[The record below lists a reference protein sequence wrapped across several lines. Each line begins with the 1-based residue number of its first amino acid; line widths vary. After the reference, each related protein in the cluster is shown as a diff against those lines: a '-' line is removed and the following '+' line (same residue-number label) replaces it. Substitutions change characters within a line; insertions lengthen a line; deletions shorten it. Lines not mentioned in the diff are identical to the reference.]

1 MESLMNLRL
10 NSQNV
15 FLVPA
20 LIGFLLSHPR
30 VAYSTP
36 ADDDF
41 KARCDAPGVLKCM
54 GFDTDAGLEGKQG
67 GAKVDK
73 ELKVSGSGSM
83 FVDIGPSASS
93 APGNVVVKL
102 GADIKEGS
110 ALYLQWR
117 QRFSPSMVST
127 NLGGEGFKQI
137 VIYDAQPGGNVEV
150 AMLNLH
156 YVGYPSFYTAM
167 GASYFEKKLAGGDV
181 TRQWHG
187 DTVICTEKDK
197 SKCMKYQPDQ
207 WMTFYY
213 EQHIGKWGQPNST
226 VKVWWGAENKPLTQ
240 FIDISDYTFKSESAS
255 SAYRTIWIGPYSLG
269 RSGSGFAQASTWFDE
284 FIISKEPIKAPLAN
298 TPTRLHAFDADTHN
312 DGLKVL
318 ANPFNSSMTISFPN
332 ADHNADVSV
341 YDMRGDLVK
350 DLGRAKTDR
359 IEWKTDGLSKG
370 LYLIKVNNQ
379 KESISRKVSILK

>member
-1 MESLMNLRL
+1 
-10 NSQNV
+10 
-15 FLVPA
+15 
-20 LIGFLLSHPR
+20 
-30 VAYSTP
+30 
-36 ADDDF
+36 
-41 KARCDAPGVLKCM
+41 LKCL

-67 GAKVDK
+67 AAKVDK
-73 ELKVSGSGSM
+73 EMKASGSGSM

-102 GADIKEGS
+102 GADFKEGTS
-110 ALYLQWR
+110 LFLQWR
-117 QRFSPSMVST
+117 QRFSPSMVDT
-127 NLGGEGFKQI
+127 DLGGEGFKQI

-156 YVGYPSFYTAM
+156 YAGYPSFYTAM

-213 EQHIGKWGQPNST
+213 EQRIGTWGQPNST

-240 FIDISDYTFKSESAS
+240 FIDISDYVFKSASAG

-298 TPTRLHAFDADTHN
+298 APTGLNAPEAHAHQHDLDVQSH
-312 DGLKVL
+312 
-318 ANPFNSSMTISFPN
+318 PFHASMTLSFPN
-332 ADHNADVSV
+332 PDRDARVSV
-341 YDMRGDLVK
+341 HGMRGGLVR
-350 DLGRAKTDR
+350 DLGRAETGR
-359 IEWKTDGLSKG
+359 IEWKTHGLDKG
-370 LYLIKVNNQ
+370 LYLIKVNTR
-379 KESISRKVSILK
+379 KGSFSRKVLIR

>member
-1 MESLMNLRL
+1 MNLRL
-10 NSQNV
+10 KSQSA
-15 FLVPA
+15 FLVHA
-20 LIGFLLSHPR
+20 LMGILLGHPG
-30 VAYSTP
+30 AANSTP

-41 KARCDAPGVLKCM
+41 KARCDAAGVLKCL

-67 GAKVDK
+67 GAKIDK
-73 ELKVSGSGSM
+73 ELKASGAGSM

-102 GADIKEGS
+102 GADFKEGS
-110 ALYLQWR
+110 ALFLQWR

-127 NLGGEGFKQI
+127 DLGGEGFKQI
-137 VIYDAQPGGNVEV
+137 VMYDAQPGTNVEV
-150 AMLNLH
+150 AMLNLK
-156 YVGYPSFYTAM
+156 YAGYPSFYTAM

-213 EQHIGKWGQPNST
+213 EQHIGTWGQPNST
-226 VKVWWGAENKPLTQ
+226 IKVWWGAENKPLTQ

-269 RSGSGFAQASTWFDE
+269 RTGSGFAQASTWFDE

-298 TPTRLHAFDADTHN
+298 ATTGIPASDAHARNA
-312 DGLKVL
+312 GLKIL
-318 ANPFNSSMTISFPN
+318 PNPFNSSMTIAFPSTYR
-332 ADHNADVSV
+332 NADVRV
-341 YDMRGDLVK
+341 YDIRGNLVK
-350 DLGRAKTDR
+350 DLGRAKSGR
-359 IEWKTDGLSKG
+359 LEWKPDGLGKG
-370 LYLIKVNNQ
+370 LYLVKVTDQ
-379 KESISRKVSILK
+379 GQILSRTVSILDPGE

>member
-1 MESLMNLRL
+1 MNPKSK
-10 NSQNV
+10 NQNA

-20 LIGFLLSHPR
+20 LIGLMLGHPG
-30 VAYSTP
+30 AAFATP

-41 KARCDAPGVLKCM
+41 KARCDAPGVLKCL

-73 ELKVSGSGSM
+73 EMKASGAGSM

-110 ALYLQWR
+110 AIYLQWR
-117 QRFSPSMVST
+117 QRFSPAMVST
-127 NLGGEGFKQI
+127 DLGGEGFKQF
-137 VIYDAQPGGNVEV
+137 VMYDAQPGTNVEV
-150 AMLNLH
+150 AMLNLK
-156 YVGYPSFYTAM
+156 YVGYPNFYTAM
-167 GASYFEKKLAGGDV
+167 GASYFEKKLSGGDV

-213 EQHIGKWGQPNST
+213 EQHIGTWGQPNST
-226 VKVWWGAENKPLTQ
+226 VKAWWGAENKPLTQ
-240 FIDISDYTFKSESAS
+240 FIDISDYTFKSESAN

-298 TPTRLHAFDADTHN
+298 APTRLHAFDADAHD
-312 DGLKVL
+312 DGLEVL
-318 ANPFNSSMTISFPN
+318 SNPFESSMTLSFPN
-332 ADHNADVSV
+332 ADHDAAVSV
-341 YDMRGDLVK
+341 YDMRGGLVK
-350 DLGRAKTDR
+350 DLGRAKTGR
-359 IEWKTDGLSKG
+359 IEWRTDGLGNG
-370 LYLIKVNNQ
+370 LYLIKVDTHA
-379 KESISRKVSILK
+379 ESLSRKVSVLR

>member
-1 MESLMNLRL
+1 MNLKL
-10 NSQNV
+10 KIKNA

-20 LIGFLLSHPR
+20 LLGFWVSHPR
-30 VAYSTP
+30 MAYSTP

-73 ELKVSGSGSM
+73 ELKASGTGSM
-83 FVDIGPSASS
+83 FVDIGPAASS

-117 QRFSPSMVST
+117 QRFSPAMVNT
-127 NLGGEGFKQI
+127 DLGGEGFKQI
-137 VIYDAQPGGNVEV
+137 VMYDAQPGTNVEV

-156 YVGYPSFYTAM
+156 YAGYPSFYTAM
-167 GASYFEKKLAGGDV
+167 GASYFEKKLTGGDV

-197 SKCMKYQPDQ
+197 TKCMKYQPDQ

-213 EQHIGKWGQPNST
+213 EQRIGTWGQPNSSI
-226 VKVWWGAENKPLTQ
+226 KVWWGAENKPLTQ
-240 FIDISDYTFKSESAS
+240 FIDISDYTFKSESATR
-255 SAYRTIWIGPYSLG
+255 AYRTIWIGPYSLG
-269 RSGSGFAQASTWFDE
+269 RTGSGFAQASTWFDE

-298 TPTRLHAFDADTHN
+298 ATTRLHASDAKSHH

-318 ANPFNSSMTISFPN
+318 FNPFRAGMSLSFPN
-332 ADHNADVSV
+332 PYRNAHVSV
-341 YDMRGDLVK
+341 YDMGGGLVQ
-350 DLGRAKTDR
+350 DLGRTKSDHL
-359 IEWKTDGLSKG
+359 EWNADGLGKG
-370 LYLIKVNNQ
+370 LYLVTVDNQ
-379 KESISRKVSILK
+379 KETLSRKLSLLE

>member
-1 MESLMNLRL
+1 MNLRL
-10 NSQNV
+10 IRRNV
-15 FLVPA
+15 FPVPA
-20 LIGFLLSHPR
+20 LIGLSMSLPGP
-30 VAYSTP
+30 AYPAP

-41 KARCDAPGVLKCM
+41 KARCEASGVLKCL

-73 ELKVSGSGSM
+73 ETKASGAGSM

-102 GADIKEGS
+102 GADFKEGS

-127 NLGGEGFKQI
+127 DLGGEGFKQI
-137 VIYDAQPGGNVEV
+137 VIYDAQPGTNVEV
-150 AMLNLH
+150 AMLNLK
-156 YVGYPSFYTAM
+156 YAGYPSFYTAM

-213 EQHIGKWGQPNST
+213 EQHIGTWGQPNST
-226 VKVWWGAENKPLTQ
+226 VKAWWGAENKPLTQ
-240 FIDISDYTFKSESAS
+240 FIDISDYTFKSESAN

-284 FIISKEPIKAPLAN
+284 FIISKEPIKAPLGN
-298 TPTRLHAFDADTHN
+298 TPARLRGSGADAGN
-312 DGLKVL
+312 GGLEVQSH
-318 ANPFNSSMTISFPN
+318 PFNPGMIISFPD
-332 ADHNADVSV
+332 AGHDAHVSV
-341 YDMRGDLVK
+341 YDMRGGLVK
-350 DLGRAKTDR
+350 DLGRARTGR
-359 IEWKTDGLSKG
+359 IEWKTDGLGKG
-370 LYLIKVNNQ
+370 LYLIQINTRE
-379 KESISRKVSILK
+379 ESLSRKVSILR

>member
-1 MESLMNLRL
+1 MKPNFKSHSVIM
-10 NSQNV
+10 
-15 FLVPA
+15 VPA
-20 LIGFLLSHPR
+20 LAGILMGHPR
-30 VAYSTP
+30 VAYSAP

-41 KARCDAPGVLKCM
+41 KARCDASGVLKCL
-54 GFDTDAGLEGKQG
+54 GFDTDAGLAGKQG

-73 ELKVSGSGSM
+73 ELKASGAGSM

-102 GADIKEGS
+102 GADFKEGS
-110 ALYLQWR
+110 SLFLQWR
-117 QRFSPSMVST
+117 QRFSPSMVT
-127 NLGGEGFKQI
+127 TDLGGEGFKQI

-156 YVGYPSFYTAM
+156 YSGYPSFYTAM
-167 GASYFEKKLAGGDV
+167 GASYFEKKLTGGDV

-197 SKCMKYQPDQ
+197 SKCMKYLPDQ

-213 EQHIGKWGQPNST
+213 EQHIGTWGQPNSK
-226 VKVWWGAENKPLTQ
+226 VKVWWGGENKPLTQ
-240 FIDISDYTFKSESAS
+240 FIDISDYTFKSEDAN

-298 TPTRLHAFDADTHN
+298 TPTRLRPSKAKADGG
-312 DGLKVL
+312 GLKIL
-318 ANPFNSSMTISFPN
+318 SNPFDSRRIISFPN
-332 ADHNADVSV
+332 ANRNADVSV
-341 YDMRGDLVK
+341 YDMRGNLVE
-350 DLGRAKTDR
+350 DFGRVQIGHVVWDS
-359 IEWKTDGLSKG
+359 EGMGKG
-370 LYLIKVNNQ
+370 VYLIKVDNHR
-379 KESISRKVSILK
+379 EILSRKFSILK